1 MYLSEQAD
9 TGKEPTMATTL
20 SLQDIENE
28 FFAGDRSLEDLI
40 IVDAQGYEWAVT
52 SNEYDELFIT
62 DEDESHL
69 LANVET
75 FYAPPIVGAMETHGP
90 FTLKG

>member
-1 MYLSEQAD
+1 MS
-9 TGKEPTMATTL
+9 TTL

-28 FFAGDRSLEDLI
+28 YFAGDRATEDLI

-52 SNEYDELFIT
+52 NNEYDELFIT
-62 DEDESHL
+62 DEDESL
-69 LANVET
+69 QLADVET
-75 FYAPPIVGAMETHGP
+75 FFADPIYGAMHSHGP